1 MKLAEEFAL
10 PGTEELKSLEIWGN
24 TNQII
29 LNVGRTEHIGP
40 AGATDEERDEYL
52 AKMAEEDKTEE
63 RFRGINEHVPI
74 PGMETAWLSK
84 VVGDT

>member
-1 MKLAEEFAL
+1 
-10 PGTEELKSLEIWGN
+10 
-24 TNQII
+24 
-29 LNVGRTEHIGP
+29 
-40 AGATDEERDEYL
+40 
-52 AKMAEEDKTEE
+52 MAEEDKTEE